1 MRRQTSVNMQ
11 VLSVSP
17 TDRPSVL
24 IKQEKDFLHILF
36 ASSSYDAILPI
47 RES

>member
-17 TDRPSVL
+17 TDRSSVL

-36 ASSSYDAILPI
+36 ASSSYPTYT
-47 RES
+47 